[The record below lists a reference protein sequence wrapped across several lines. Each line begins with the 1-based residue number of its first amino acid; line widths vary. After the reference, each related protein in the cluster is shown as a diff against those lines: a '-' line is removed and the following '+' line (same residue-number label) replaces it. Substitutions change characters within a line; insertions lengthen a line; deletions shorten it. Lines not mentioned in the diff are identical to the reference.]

1 MTRISMVSQRASLL
15 LGWLLASGALT
26 AGCAGDFD
34 EYYAADGGPADGS
47 ADGQVPEDGDVDMET
62 ADFGSGPF
70 DLDVT
75 LGGTG
80 TGSVVSAPSG
90 INCGVDCNQ
99 SYAGG
104 TEVTLIATATEPAVV
119 QWGGA
124 CAGTAADDACVL
136 DMTQPRAVTVNFVI
150 PVYTLTVVYAGAGR
164 GAVTSDDGMVDCDG
178 NGVCAVGFEVGT
190 TVTLSALAG

>member
-119 QWGGA
+119 QWRS
-124 CAGTAADDACVL
+124 
-136 DMTQPRAVTVNFVI
+136 Q
-150 PVYTLTVVYAGAGR
+150 VVGDPY
-164 GAVTSDDGMVDCDG
+164 
-178 NGVCAVGFEVGT
+178 
-190 TVTLSALAG
+190 